1 MKYLNAQAKKDLFIL
16 ASYVD
21 FASAYAK
28 NLKLKLAIRYIKTA
42 KTYVEKALVEI
53 IGSLPEAERTS
64 VLKHINAYRISV
76 GFKSEVIKET
86 ALVVEQETIDELVK
100 QCSLS
105 TCHNCTKVQHEDC
118 KVLQTFL
125 ALHVKPK
132 EGYKKCPYERE
143 EN

>member
-1 MKYLNAQAKKDLFIL
+1 MQYLNARAKKDLFIL

-21 FASAYAK
+21 FACNYASTLK
-28 NLKLKLAIRYIKTA
+28 NKLAIRYVKTA

-53 IGSLPEAERTS
+53 MGSLPEVERNS
-64 VLKHINAYRISV
+64 VLKNINAYRISV

-105 TCHNCTKVQHEDC
+105 ACRSCTKVQHADC
-118 KVLQTFL
+118 KLLQTFL
-125 ALHVKPK
+125 ALHVEPK
-132 EGYKKCPYERE
+132 DGYKKCPYERE